1 MVCAMKE
8 LIPRY
13 WGDYRMN
20 GQEPMPFEPD
30 DTMLRQI
37 YNYSAKNETFRPI
50 EVMGINGKITLID
63 RQCDA
68 EEWMT
73 YFLGE
78 CREATDKEVVPD
90 WEASYRALFEFEF
103 EERRYCNTC
112 DIDIPRNPDPAI
124 DPPRSFKPPSL
135 GFNGCSID
143 RNNPG
148 TIVTAI
154 DDQLADEVGLITKDC
169 PACKSNRLVRKRF
182 RIDAAPEYMLVKFNL
197 VYNAAPPPSPP
208 STVPQPPDMCKI
220 TEASELPEIDEIL
233 DLTQHQVD
241 PSTKL
246 MYRLVAVLPH
256 LGALDCG
263 HWIATVRK
271 YPRWYNINDGDVN
284 QVKVNFAL
292 SNPEVVPENLSGTG
306 EEREKKNNKFQMV
319 VLMYARIP

>member
-1 MVCAMKE
+1 
-8 LIPRY
+8 
-13 WGDYRMN
+13 
-20 GQEPMPFEPD
+20 
-30 DTMLRQI
+30 
-37 YNYSAKNETFRPI
+37 
-50 EVMGINGKITLID
+50 
-63 RQCDA
+63 
-68 EEWMT
+68 
-73 YFLGE
+73 
-78 CREATDKEVVPD
+78 
-90 WEASYRALFEFEF
+90 
-103 EERRYCNTC
+103 
-112 DIDIPRNPDPAI
+112 
-124 DPPRSFKPPSL
+124 
-135 GFNGCSID
+135 
-143 RNNPG
+143 
-148 TIVTAI
+148 
-154 DDQLADEVGLITKDC
+154 
-169 PACKSNRLVRKRF
+169 
-182 RIDAAPEYMLVKFNL
+182 MLVKFNL

-208 STVPQPPDMCKI
+208 STVPQLPDMCKI